1 MHHHQVLAQL
11 VFMSN
16 YLDSGPLR
24 NALIRFYLVE
34 HVWCDGE
41 VEPTDVKFIGLLGGL
56 LEVEGGTA

>member
-1 MHHHQVLAQL
+1 
-11 VFMSN
+11 MSN